1 MKKEHSP
8 PSRLN
13 ASAFTLIE
21 LLVVIGIIGI
31 LAAIMFPAANGAMRR
46 AAAAHAE
53 NTCYQLKNSIS
64 AYFTEYRKYPVAPG
78 ATEDTVFRTTNP
90 LMDVLLG
97 SDSEA
102 GQGGLNPRRIVFY
115 TDKQAR
121 PMGDGKYARGV
132 VLNSDGGGELW
143 DPFGEHYYV
152 VMDLDYNNRV
162 SKPSWDTTSSS
173 SSVLPEAIIVWSSGP
188 SADENDASDNIKT
201 W

>member
-8 PSRLN
+8 PSRPT
-13 ASAFTLIE
+13 AAAFTLIE

-46 AAAAHAE
+46 AAQAHAE

-64 AYFTEYRKYPVAPG
+64 AYFTEYRKYPVAQG
-78 ATEDTVFRTTNP
+78 TTEGTVFRTDNT

-97 SDSEA
+97 GDSEA
-102 GQGGLNPRRIVFY
+102 RQGGLNPRRIVFY

-121 PMGDGKYARGV
+121 PLGGGEYARGV

-162 SKPSWDTTSSS
+162 SKPTWDISSA
-173 SSVLPEAIIVWSSGP
+173 SSVLPESILVWSSGP
-188 SADENDASDNIKT
+188 SKDENYAADNIKT

>member
-1 MKKEHSP
+1 MKLLNPS
-8 PSRLN
+8 PSRPK
-13 ASAFTLIE
+13 AAFTLIE

-78 ATEDTVFRTTNP
+78 SNESTIFRSDNV

-97 SDSEA
+97 ADNQA
-102 GQGGLNPRRIVFY
+102 RQGGLNPRRIVFY
-115 TDKQAR
+115 TDKSAR
-121 PMGDGKYARGV
+121 PMGDGRYAKGV
-132 VLNSDGGGELW
+132 VLQSDGGGDLW
-143 DPFGEHYYV
+143 DPFGEYYYV

-162 SKPSWDTTSSS
+162 EKPSWDNTSA
-173 SSVLPEAIIVWSSGP
+173 SSVLPEAILVWSSGP
-188 SADENDASDNIKT
+188 SRDESNASDNIKT